1 MYDSAKWRIQGRAP
15 LIFRPNWG
23 QKGQKI
29 FFGDYPP
36 PPSPYLR
43 IWMTHLELGFFPSFH
58 LMQKT
63 YHVIL
68 LQKTHLVISMSPLFK
83 LRYSAVTVPSDCCTE
98 KNNLLLLVHVSRR
111 GKPCVHVCNILT
123 HATIACSWLSDG
135 GDGTRLSISVSWVLS
150 KVENLEETYNQLK
163 IMIIYQVGKNQIT
176 TNYRHTVYM

>member
-1 MYDSAKWRIQGRAP
+1 MTLQSGGSRGGPPLFLDQTEARRAKKYFLETTP
-15 LIFRPNWG
+15 L
-23 QKGQKI
+23 
-29 FFGDYPP
+29 PP

-135 GDGTRLSISVSWVLS
+135 GDGTRLSISIS
-150 KVENLEETYNQLK
+150 
-163 IMIIYQVGKNQIT
+163 
-176 TNYRHTVYM
+176 